1 VKDIRE
7 IASLS
12 IGILFVLILI
22 ELVYNFLS

>member
-12 IGILFVLILI
+12 IGILFILILI
-22 ELVYNFLS
+22 ELVYNYLP